1 MLSAHRHLFHYLYP
15 SPFFLFFYSFSY
27 FSSFFSLFILL
38 LFFLE
43 TFTTARQVSRKDSG
57 HYTPRVGTKT
67 WRSSVCTR
75 GLSDISFSL
84 LFYYHLLFFLSLFL
98 CVNACEDFENFQGC
112 RFGIVAVLW
121 LAENVYIFYS
131 IRL

>member
-1 MLSAHRHLFHYLYP
+1 MAEFCLYP
-15 SPFFLFFYSFSY
+15 RSLGY
-27 FSSFFSLFILL
+27 FIFAVILL
-38 LFFLE
+38 
-43 TFTTARQVSRKDSG
+43 
-57 HYTPRVGTKT
+57 
-67 WRSSVCTR
+67 SS
-75 GLSDISFSL
+75 LIFSK
-84 LFYYHLLFFLSLFL
+84 SFL